1 MSALTTLEMDLDC
14 FFYLFKRKKETIRSV
29 KNLFP
34 FFVFF
39 HLFLDDKGAYLRTR
53 VSRKGYALS
62 SSENTNAERKDARCV
77 QFAIKR
83 AHKEEKGARVPSRS
97 YSERF
102 VNIWC
107 ISRARARQKKCY
119 TFSTMMFIIS
129 HRHPPLIA
137 KKKKKKKKKD
147 NKDQKVKKKK

>member
-1 MSALTTLEMDLDC
+1 MDLDC

-39 HLFLDDKGAYLRTR
+39 HLFWTTR
-53 VSRKGYALS
+53 ERISEQVSRKGYALS

-107 ISRARARQKKCY
+107 ISRARARQKKCKH
-119 TFSTMMFIIS
+119 FRRRCSSSPIAIFL
-129 HRHPPLIA
+129 LIA
-137 KKKKKKKKKD
+137 KNKKD
-147 NKDQKVKKKK
+147 KDQKVKKKKKYNVPEPWWP

>member
-39 HLFLDDKGAYLRTR
+39 HLFWTTRERISDTR

-137 KKKKKKKKKD
+137 KKKKKD